1 MPRLAL
7 FACLAFVLLA
17 AHCRGQDFDLGD
29 AFDTEPTTTKK
40 PATGSKKPTSDDG
53 FSLEDAL
60 GGGEEPSQPQQPGG
74 HDNSGGHS
82 NPGGG
87 FSDTDLIDG
96 TLPPQKPGGRAS
108 NPSADGQG
116 GDSKTGESAEGG
128 GMLAGIISSVAV
140 AVVGAVSSFIAY
152 QKKKLCFKASDQE
165 NVNMESQQGAHAEP
179 PVQRTLLQ
187 KS

>member
-1 MPRLAL
+1 MN
-7 FACLAFVLLA
+7 
-17 AHCRGQDFDLGD
+17 GEDFELGD
-29 AFDTEPTTTKK
+29 ALETAPTPTKK
-40 PATGSKKPTSDDG
+40 PAPGTKKPISDDG

-60 GGGEEPSQPQQPGG
+60 GGGGEPSQPQQPGG

-82 NPGGG
+82 NPGGEG
-87 FSDTDLIDG
+87 FSDSDLLDG
-96 TLPPQKPGGRAS
+96 TLPPAKPGGRAS

-165 NVNMESQQGAHAEP
+165 NVNMESHQGAHAEP